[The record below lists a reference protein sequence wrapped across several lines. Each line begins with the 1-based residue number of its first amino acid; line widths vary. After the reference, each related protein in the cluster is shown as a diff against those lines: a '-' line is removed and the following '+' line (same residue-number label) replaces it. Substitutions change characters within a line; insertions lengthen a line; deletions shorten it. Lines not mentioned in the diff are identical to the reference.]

1 MAVLNSILRG
11 QLKGRMG
18 NQYFSHTVTAKG
30 RPATIVGTI
39 NDSPANPRTNS
50 QMAQRAR
57 FANAVKFYKHATSN
71 FFKFAFE
78 DKKKNESDYNAFMRH
93 NIERSLILDKSLVD
107 SPLFPAIGN
116 KWMISRGSLGFG
128 SIANYSISNNGGFYS
143 LSFPEN
149 PKVSSVKDA
158 DNTVQTLSLFLTQNY
173 SIKVGDI
180 ITLVFVQS
188 EYKALSAG
196 ESDSIPSPLWQ
207 IIQFKVSL
215 SNTLQ
220 LSNLQSIGADLVR
233 LSIDEGTSG
242 TYPVWIFKTYSAAQW
257 ASLVITRKKSSGL
270 YATTS
275 FLEPNKTAASMVDSA
290 NVSSAIEAA
299 LTSWQAETAAILQG
313 GVADSAGGVADNTD
327 YSDVTITSIK
337 QSVNSGSTAGSILN
351 IGSMTYA
358 LNTITIEGTN
368 LPDVSPTSSN
378 VAICSVSNFTHTS
391 DTSVSFIVN
400 RGSSSGSFT
409 IYYAGKAVVS
419 GTVPQ
424 QITGD
429 QGVQQG
435 SDGTGING

>member
-50 QMAQRAR
+50 QMSQRAR

-93 NIERSLILDKSLVD
+93 NISQSLLMDKSLVD
-107 SPLFPAIGN
+107 SSKFPALGDWWLLS
-116 KWMISRGSLGFG
+116 KGSLGFG
-128 SIANYSISNNGGFYS
+128 QFATCEWFRDSNMLNIQFPLGSVSNS
-143 LSFPEN
+143 LAQGSP
-149 PKVSSVKDA
+149 
-158 DNTVQTLSLFLTQNY
+158 TVQDISLYL
-173 SIKVGDI
+173 IKNWAFEVGDI
-180 ITLVFVQS
+180 VTFVYVSSDFLDYTLN
-188 EYKALSAG
+188 G
-196 ESDSIPSPLWQ
+196 SDYYTAPNWQ

-215 SNTLQ
+215 SNYLA
-220 LSNLQSIGADLVR
+220 LDSLPYLGSRIAVFEIGGEENNYR
-233 LSIDEGTSG
+233 
-242 TYPVWIFKTYSAAQW
+242 YQW
-257 ASLVITRKKSSGL
+257 AANDSEKALWASIIVTRKKSSGL
-270 YATTS
+270 LATTS
-275 FLEPNKTAASMVDSA
+275 YLEPNLVARDLMAAAKKGTEIDSA
-290 NVSSAIEAA
+290 LS
-299 LTSWQAETAAILQG
+299 SWQAQSSAILQG
-313 GVADSAGGVADNTD
+313 GVADTASGVADNTD
-327 YSDVTITSIK
+327 YSDVKITSIK
-337 QSVNSGSTAGSILN
+337 QSVNSGSTTGSTLN
-351 IGSMTYA
+351 IGSMTYS

-400 RGSSSGSFT
+400 RGSSAGSFT

-424 QITGD
+424 QQTND